1 MENGITIF
9 NNPEFGEIRTTIGD
23 DGEALFC
30 LADVCKSL
38 ELDSSAV
45 MRRMDDGVISSHPIS
60 DSLGRTQQANFVN
73 EDGLYDAILDS
84 RKPTA
89 RKFRKWVTSEVLPSI
104 RKHGAYMTQET
115 IERTL
120 TDPDYLIK
128 LATAMKE
135 ERAKRLEAEQ
145 RAQIAE
151 TKIEEDKPKVIF
163 SDAVVGSKGSCLV
176 GELAK
181 VLAQNG
187 INIGQN
193 RLFEW
198 LRRNGFLGTCG
209 ERRNIPMQR
218 YIDNGL
224 FELKKS
230 VHSENDVLVTT
241 TTTKVTQKGCM
252 YFINGFLT
260 GKFQLA

>member
-9 NNPEFGEIRTTIGD
+9 SNPEFGEIRTATSS
-23 DGEALFC
+23 DGESLFC
-30 LADVCKSL
+30 AIDIARALQYSNPAKAIIDHCKGVTILETPTNGGIQKVKFISEPDVYRLIFKSNAPKAEQFNTWLA
-38 ELDSSAV
+38 
-45 MRRMDDGVISSHPIS
+45 
-60 DSLGRTQQANFVN
+60 T
-73 EDGLYDAILDS
+73 
-84 RKPTA
+84 
-89 RKFRKWVTSEVLPSI
+89 EVLPSI

-198 LRRNGFLGTCG
+198 LRRNGYLGTCG

-218 YIDNGL
+218 YIDIGL